1 MIEGVVNAAREAVVT
16 LPLQGPAGQTLEIDA
31 VVDTG
36 FNRFLTLPQ
45 AVVTEL
51 GLAFAGV
58 TVVWSWQTAVRLSF
72 LPMASPWCGTAR
84 MRDVVAYSAD
94 TTPLIGM
101 ALLDDHDLSIQVRTG
116 GRVVIQAGE

>member
-16 LPLQGPAGQTLEIDA
+16 LPLQGPAGQTLEIEA

-58 TVVWSWQTAVRLSF
+58 SRVVLADGSEVILPSYGVTVVWDGQ
-72 LPMASPWCGTAR
+72 
-84 MRDVVAYSAD
+84 MRDVVAYAAD

-101 ALLDDHDLSIQVRTG
+101 ALLDDRDLSIQVRTG

>member
-16 LPLQGPAGQTLEIDA
+16 LPLQGPAGQTLEIEA

-45 AVVTEL
+45 AVVTES

-58 TVVWSWQTAVRLSF
+58 SRVVLADGSEVILPPYGVTVVWDGQ
-72 LPMASPWCGTAR
+72 
-84 MRDVVAYSAD
+84 MRDVVAYAAD

-116 GRVVIQAGE
+116 GRVVI

>member
-45 AVVTEL
+45 AVATEL

-58 TVVWSWQTAVRLSF
+58 SRVVLADGGEVIFPSYGVTVVWDGQ
-72 LPMASPWCGTAR
+72 
-84 MRDVVAYSAD
+84 MRDVVAYAAD

-101 ALLDDHDLSIQVRTG
+101 ALLDDHGLSIQVRTG

>member
-16 LPLQGPAGQTLEIDA
+16 LPLQGPSGQTLEIDA

-51 GLAFAGV
+51 GLAFTGVSRVVLADSSEVILPSYGV
-58 TVVWSWQTAVRLSF
+58 TVVWDGQ
-72 LPMASPWCGTAR
+72 
-84 MRDVVAYSAD
+84 MRYVVAYTAD

-116 GRVVIQAGE
+116 GRVVIRAGE